1 MNNLRNMTELVR
13 TILEEIP
20 ETRSS
25 DNLLYVEVLNRYT
38 AETGKQTLMLP
49 VWKFFLNLTEWGLPS
64 IETVSRCRRKA
75 QQENPHLKATAEVE
89 GWRYD
94 KETEFMRFAV
104 KG

>member
-1 MNNLRNMTELVR
+1 MNNLRTMTELVK
-13 TILEEIP
+13 TILEQQP

-25 DNLLYVEVLNRYT
+25 DNLLYIEVLRRCTN
-38 AETGKQTLMLP
+38 QQVLNMP
-49 VWKFFLNLTEWGLPS
+49 VWMFYKNQREWQIPS
-64 IETVSRCRRKA
+64 IETVGRCRRKA

-89 GWRYD
+89 SWRYD